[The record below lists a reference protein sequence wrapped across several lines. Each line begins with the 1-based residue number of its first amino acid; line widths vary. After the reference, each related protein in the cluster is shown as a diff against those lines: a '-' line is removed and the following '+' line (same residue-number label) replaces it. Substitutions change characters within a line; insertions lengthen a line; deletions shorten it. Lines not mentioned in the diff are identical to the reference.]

1 MLSALMK
8 NVFNAQE
15 QMGDVNKIHGKSKK
29 EYKRNARNAKK
40 SVTEMID
47 AF

>member
-1 MLSALMK
+1 MLSALVK
-8 NVFNAQE
+8 NVFNVQE

-29 EYKRNARNAKK
+29 EYKANARNTKN
-40 SVTEMID
+40 SITEMMN

>member
-8 NVFNAQE
+8 NIFNEQE

-29 EYKRNARNAKK
+29 EYKRNARNTKN
-40 SVTEMID
+40 SVTEMMN

>member
-8 NVFNAQE
+8 NVFNVQE
-15 QMGDVNKIHGKSKK
+15 QMGDVKIHGKSKK
-29 EYKRNARNAKK
+29 AYKRNARNTKK

>member
-29 EYKRNARNAKK
+29 EYKRNARNTKK
-40 SVTEMID
+40 SVTETID

>member
-8 NVFNAQE
+8 NILNVQE

-29 EYKRNARNAKK
+29 EYKGNARNTKN
-40 SVTEMID
+40 SVTEMMY